1 MEFSIG
7 LDMPVISDDG
17 EFGVVAVGIFI
28 KICELTLDLTFGV
41 ICRRE
46 AESIRQCT
54 DVRNDELTAH
64 YGWRI
69 FSVHRVS
76 EIISSA
82 RTSFH
87 SGCDGIRMIRE
98 TWGGGMFASALNP
111 CVQFIFIEIE

>member
-1 MEFSIG
+1 MISV
-7 LDMPVISDDG
+7 DMI
-17 EFGVVAVGIFI
+17 I
-28 KICELTLDLTFGV
+28 KICELTLGLTLRV

-87 SGCDGIRMIRE
+87 PGCYGIRMIRE